1 MIMTPEEK
9 HTQLYKD
16 ILEILKANFYPLGE
30 VDDDA
35 QCAEMIAKYFEG
47 YWNEAKLK
55 EELIKFTA
63 WYNGKEGLT
72 ISHQQ
77 VDKYLKTRSLKAE
90 VESEKEP
97 IVYHRC
103 NHPEKYSRY
112 GIRDQGYDPE
122 TDLDSHGHP
131 YH

>member
-1 MIMTPEEK
+1 MKDKLAEEK

-55 EELIKFTA
+55 EELIKYEVDYCGAPQKYT
-63 WYNGKEGLT
+63 ERQ
-72 ISHQQ
+72 IS
-77 VDKYLKTRSLKAE
+77 DYLKTR
-90 VESEKEP
+90 
-97 IVYHRC
+97 
-103 NHPEKYSRY
+103 NN
-112 GIRDQGYDPE
+112 GQ
-122 TDLDSHGHP
+122 
-131 YH
+131 